1 MSFIAEKKN
10 ISAHDLKNHRFSYF
24 ITQPRPYFV
33 CFFDI
38 NYFLTLS
45 RILFQCTA
53 ANQTFVKKYIFFAK
67 LCKSNK
73 LTALISK
80 NLDAKSKII
89 FTIDYAA
96 HKIMIKSKNG
106 L

>member
-1 MSFIAEKKN
+1 MRKNARIGTQEPLLSLNLPLEAKQKMSFIAEKKN

-53 ANQTFVKKYIFFAK
+53 ANQTFVKKIYFLQNFVKA
-67 LCKSNK
+67 
-73 LTALISK
+73 IS
-80 NLDAKSKII
+80 
-89 FTIDYAA
+89 
-96 HKIMIKSKNG
+96 
-106 L
+106 